1 MSSKAE
7 LTRQEELASS
17 TPRSCTIANALAVVG
32 ERWSLLIV
40 RELLLFGVTRFN
52 DIQAHTGAPRQILAA
67 RLRALEEH
75 GVLVRTPYQQHP
87 ARYDY
92 RLTTAGAAL
101 RPVLTELG
109 AWGERFG
116 MSVPNPSSDLPEEE
130 WKTP

>member
-1 MSSKAE
+1 ME
-7 LTRQEELASS
+7 LTQQGELAA
-17 TPRSCTIANALAVVG
+17 TAPRSCTIANALAVVG

-52 DIQAHTGAPRQILAA
+52 DIQAHTGAPRQILVA

-87 ARYDY
+87 TRYDY
-92 RLTTAGAAL
+92 RLTAAGEAL
-101 RPVLTELG
+101 RPVLTELR
-109 AWGERFG
+109 AWGERYG
-116 MSVPNPSSDLPEEE
+116 MSVPNPSNDVPEEE